1 MIQYKTNYDKWA
13 KYYDL
18 IYEITPP
25 DDSKIYKKYIKN
37 SKSVLEM
44 GIGTGRILLDFIQYN
59 IEWTG
64 IDNSEAM
71 IEICKEKLEPLQP
84 LKENVYLIKEDMAKL
99 DIKKEKNSILNK
111 KFDLIIYPSHSLMS
125 VGDEKEQIKAI
136 CSGLKHLSKEGVLIF
151 DLHNPNNYLL
161 NNEYQLLGSKTIQ
174 NKKYL
179 LHSKSDVDFEKK
191 LHSNHQ
197 ILETERDKIEL
208 KSHEYFLYLEDVI
221 RISDE
226 LGFEIVNLYGNYNFE
241 IFNEFSEEMIF
252 ICKKKHG

>member
-1 MIQYKTNYDKWA
+1 MD
-13 KYYDL
+13 
-18 IYEITPP
+18 
-25 DDSKIYKKYIKN
+25 
-37 SKSVLEM
+37 
-44 GIGTGRILLDFIQYN
+44 
-59 IEWTG
+59 
-64 IDNSEAM
+64 
-71 IEICKEKLEPLQP
+71 
-84 LKENVYLIKEDMAKL
+84 
-99 DIKKEKNSILNK
+99 
-111 KFDLIIYPSHSLMS
+111 
-125 VGDEKEQIKAI
+125 
-136 CSGLKHLSKEGVLIF
+136 
-151 DLHNPNNYLL
+151 NNYLL

>member
-1 MIQYKTNYDKWA
+1 MVA
-13 KYYDL
+13 L
-18 IYEITPP
+18 GHP
-25 DDSKIYKKYIKN
+25 
-37 SKSVLEM
+37 LEH
-44 GIGTGRILLDFIQYN
+44 
-59 IEWTG
+59 
-64 IDNSEAM
+64 
-71 IEICKEKLEPLQP
+71 
-84 LKENVYLIKEDMAKL
+84 
-99 DIKKEKNSILNK
+99 
-111 KFDLIIYPSHSLMS
+111 DLIIAPHGIGHSRSLQ
-125 VGDEKEQIKAI
+125 K
-136 CSGLKHLSKEGVLIF
+136 
-151 DLHNPNNYLL
+151 PT
-161 NNEYQLLGSKTIQ
+161 KTIQ